1 MFQTLQQFHSR
12 SPLRQ
17 LCKWLLEQQVRAL
30 LVRAQ
35 RALEWMEQVQQE
47 LLEQPRWKKA
57 LRPDQRG
64 YSLHW

>member
-1 MFQTLQQFHSR
+1 
-12 SPLRQ
+12 
-17 LCKWLLEQQVRAL
+17 LLEQQVLAL
-30 LVRAQ
+30 LVLVQ
-35 RALEWMEQVQQE
+35 RALGWLEQVQQE

>member
-1 MFQTLQQFHSR
+1 
-12 SPLRQ
+12 
-17 LCKWLLEQQVRAL
+17 LLEQQVRAL